1 MKFKMLLIPAL
12 FSVSVFA
19 GEQNATAPTTAKQ
32 EGIEYIKMLGG
43 ALKSQLQT
51 HMEADPSG
59 MSALG
64 FCTAKATEITKEI
77 NKKLPNHATVRRA
90 SLKSRNE
97 KNAPDAIDMQ
107 VIQTYEKEIADKTFI
122 PTDDI
127 KIIEDGDT
135 TRIYKPLITEAACL
149 KCHGKDLSNEIKK
162 SLAINYPK
170 DQAVDFTEGSLRG
183 IIVSEIKKH

>member
-1 MKFKMLLIPAL
+1 MLLIPAL

>member
-12 FSVSVFA
+12 FSISVFA

-43 ALKSQLQT
+43 ALKTQLQT

-64 FCTAKATEITKEI
+64 FCTAKATEITEEI
-77 NKKLPNHATVRRA
+77 NKKLPNHAMVRRA

>member
-12 FSVSVFA
+12 FSISVFA

-43 ALKSQLQT
+43 ALKTQLQT

-64 FCTAKATEITKEI
+64 FCTAKATEITEEI
-77 NKKLPNHATVRRA
+77 NKKLPNYATVRRA